1 MKGEF
6 SMNRIRF
13 VVGFIASIVA
23 VMFGIVLLV
32 SSIDSIEY
40 LIIGI
45 PTTVFGVIGMIICW
59 YVLNR

>member
-1 MKGEF
+1 
-6 SMNRIRF
+6 MNRIRF
-13 VVGFIASIVA
+13 VVGFIASMVA

-32 SSIDSIEY
+32 SSIDSMEY

-45 PTTVFGVIGMIICW
+45 PTTVLGIVGMIICW

>member
-1 MKGEF
+1 
-6 SMNRIRF
+6 MNRIRF

-45 PTTVFGVIGMIICW
+45 ATTVLGVVGMIICW

>member
-1 MKGEF
+1 
-6 SMNRIRF
+6 MNRIRF

-45 PTTVFGVIGMIICW
+45 PTTVLGAVGMIICW

>member
-6 SMNRIRF
+6 SVNRIRF

-45 PTTVFGVIGMIICW
+45 PTTVLGIVGMIICW

>member
-45 PTTVFGVIGMIICW
+45 ATTVLGVVGMIICW